1 MPPSL
6 PAVVADYFRI
16 SNGGD
21 DAALGACFTD
31 DAVVHDEGGTH
42 RGHADIQAWK
52 RAARRKYDY
61 SVTPVEHQR
70 DGDRLTV
77 AAELVGNFPGSPV
90 TVDHVFELA
99 GDRIRTLRI
108 G

>member
-1 MPPSL
+1 MSPSL

-21 DAALGACFTD
+21 DAGLGACFTD

-52 RAARRKYDY
+52 RAAREKYDY
-61 SVTPVEHQR
+61 SVTPVDSRR
-70 DGDRLTV
+70 DGARLTV

-90 TVDHVFELA
+90 TVDLVFELT
-99 GDRIRTLRI
+99 DERIRALRI